1 MPIKKFIEPLE
12 AVLLF
17 STWILLIV
25 VNFTAAEKGLPYS
38 YEILGGLSIFCTLLF
53 ASPILR
59 KKTVNLSWIQ
69 TAAVSVIAFAA
80 VQLSKENIT
89 VENLHFPALYFIVA
103 VSNSIMGKNFAG
115 ISSFIILAAGETASF
130 CLNACISNLDLQS
143 IIMDSDNYYPLIY
156 LFISSFF
163 PSILSRP
170 SHSANTKRQKTFVS
184 PEVST
189 IKSNTVFLQ
198 LNTDTQSKTP
208 VTTQN
213 TSLNFS
219 LNYIKDIDNQNAD
232 NVQNLLYSIVY
243 FMSRNFKAHSS
254 LGFIFNPVTRSFDL
268 NSFQS
273 KSVYILKGIS
283 IPLGKG
289 IIGKIGLEKRA
300 FMSGNLPLYNSEILY
315 YSSPLE
321 INSLLAAP
329 IISDTDELLGALVLD
344 SIDKNAFKDQ
354 DMEILK
360 RFSILAAALITNARM
375 RAFQERTAHTFQIFY
390 HASHRFTTSLDLNNV
405 FEVLFTTVPM
415 ITPCSRQIGIVFDE
429 NRNVG
434 RIVGINGNSLDIKPG
449 MEFPINQGLYSF
461 VFQKRKMVNIND
473 YLPYLHKYYRFFP
486 NEKKDQSIRSLIIF
500 PITDDEFRC
509 RGVFSVESNEPNQFT
524 NETIQIFSTLMENA
538 SVAFTRAVLYQKM
551 ELLATTDGLT
561 GLNNHRHFQEI
572 LAKELER
579 AKRYKHHL
587 SLLLMDID
595 HFKTFNDTYG
605 HPVGDLVLKEISLC
619 IQKSI
624 RTNDIPARYGGE
636 EFTVIIPETNQANA
650 LIIAERIRVTIEKHV
665 IQSLEKKLHVTVS
678 IGCATYPSQAASQQE
693 LIDLADKALYY
704 SKEHGRNQV
713 NVYQPIMTDN
723 GKMHKN

>member
-12 AVLLF
+12 IILLL

-25 VNFTAAEKGLPYS
+25 ANITIAEKSLPYT

-53 ASPILR
+53 ATPIL
-59 KKTVNLSWIQ
+59 KKKSVNLSWIQ
-69 TAAVSVIAFAA
+69 TAAVSLIAFAA
-80 VQLSKENIT
+80 VQLSKEGIT
-89 VENLHFPALYFIVA
+89 VQKLHFPALYFIIA
-103 VSNSIMGKNFAG
+103 VSNSLMGKKNAW
-115 ISSFIILAAGETASF
+115 ISSFIILATGETASL
-130 CLNACISNLDLQS
+130 CLNTHTSNVDLLL
-143 IIMDSDNYYPLIY
+143 ILEDSDNYYSLIY
-156 LFISSFF
+156 LFIASFF
-163 PSILSRP
+163 PSVLYRFPQSA
-170 SHSANTKRQKTFVS
+170 HSQSPKALIS
-184 PEVST
+184 PEVSAT
-189 IKSNTVFLQ
+189 RKQS
-198 LNTDTQSKTP
+198 DTNKQDKPTA
-208 VTTQN
+208 VTQN
-213 TSLNFS
+213 AS
-219 LNYIKDIDNQNAD
+219 LNYMSDIDCQNAD

-254 LGFIFNPVTRSFDL
+254 LGFIFNPVTKSFEL

-273 KSVYILKGIS
+273 KSVYIAKGIS
-283 IPLGKG
+283 IPMGKG
-289 IIGKIGLEKRA
+289 IVGKIGLEKRA

-315 YSSPLE
+315 YSNPVE
-321 INSLLAAP
+321 INSLLAVP
-329 IISDTDELLGALVLD
+329 IISDTEELLGALVLD
-344 SIDKNAFKDQ
+344 CIEKNAIRDQ
-354 DMEILK
+354 DKEILK
-360 RFSILAAALITNARM
+360 RFSSLAAALITNARM
-375 RAFQERTAHTFQIFY
+375 RAFQERAAHTFQIFY
-390 HASHRFTTSLDLNNV
+390 QASHRFTTSLDLDDV
-405 FEVLFTTVPM
+405 FDVLYTTVPM

-434 RIVGINGNSLDIKPG
+434 RIVGVRGNSLDINPG
-449 MEFPINQGLYSF
+449 MEFSINKGLYSF

-473 YLPYLHKYYRFFP
+473 YLPYQSKYYRFFP
-486 NEKKDQSIRSLIIF
+486 NEKKDQPIRSLIIF

-524 NETIQIFSTLMENA
+524 NETMQIFSTLMENA

-572 LAKELER
+572 LSKELER
-579 AKRYKHHL
+579 ARRYRHPL

-650 LIIAERIRVTIEKHV
+650 MIIAERVRATIEKH
-665 IQSLEKKLHVTVS
+665 IIHSLEKQLRVTVS
-678 IGCATYPSQAASQQE
+678 IGCATYPTQASSQQE

-704 SKEHGRNQV
+704 SKGHGRNQI
-713 NVYQPIMTDN
+713 NAYLPIMTEN
-723 GKMHKN
+723 EKMHKN

>member
-12 AVLLF
+12 IILLL

-25 VNFTAAEKGLPYS
+25 ANITIAEKGLPYT

-53 ASPILR
+53 ATPIL
-59 KKTVNLSWIQ
+59 KKKSVNLSWIQ
-69 TAAVSVIAFAA
+69 TAAVSLIAFAA
-80 VQLSKENIT
+80 VQLSKEGIT
-89 VENLHFPALYFIVA
+89 VQKLHFPALYFIIA
-103 VSNSIMGKNFAG
+103 VSNSLMGKKNAW
-115 ISSFIILAAGETASF
+115 ISSFIILATGETASL
-130 CLNACISNLDLQS
+130 CLNTHTSNVDLLL
-143 IIMDSDNYYPLIY
+143 ILEDSDNYYSLIY
-156 LFISSFF
+156 LFIASFF
-163 PSILSRP
+163 PSVLYRFPQSA
-170 SHSANTKRQKTFVS
+170 HSQSPKALIS
-184 PEVST
+184 PEVSAT
-189 IKSNTVFLQ
+189 RKQS
-198 LNTDTQSKTP
+198 DTNKQDKPTA
-208 VTTQN
+208 VTQN
-213 TSLNFS
+213 AS
-219 LNYIKDIDNQNAD
+219 LNYMSDIDCQNAD

-254 LGFIFNPVTRSFDL
+254 LGFIFNPVTKSFEL

-273 KSVYILKGIS
+273 KSVYIAKGIS
-283 IPLGKG
+283 IPMGKG
-289 IIGKIGLEKRA
+289 IVGKIGLEKRA

-315 YSSPLE
+315 YSNPVE
-321 INSLLAAP
+321 INSLLAVP
-329 IISDTDELLGALVLD
+329 IISDTEELLGALVLD
-344 SIDKNAFKDQ
+344 CIEKNAIRDQ
-354 DMEILK
+354 DKEILK
-360 RFSILAAALITNARM
+360 RFSSLAAALITNARM
-375 RAFQERTAHTFQIFY
+375 RAFQERAAHTFQIFY
-390 HASHRFTTSLDLNNV
+390 QASHRFTTSLDLDDV
-405 FEVLFTTVPM
+405 FDVLYTTVPM

-434 RIVGINGNSLDIKPG
+434 RIVGVRGNSLDINPG
-449 MEFPINQGLYSF
+449 MEFSINKGLYSF

-473 YLPYLHKYYRFFP
+473 YLPYQSKYYRFFP
-486 NEKKDQSIRSLIIF
+486 NEKKDQPIRSLIIF

-524 NETIQIFSTLMENA
+524 NETMQIFSTLMENA

-572 LAKELER
+572 LSKELER
-579 AKRYKHHL
+579 ARRYRHPL

-650 LIIAERIRVTIEKHV
+650 MIIAERVRATIEKH
-665 IQSLEKKLHVTVS
+665 IIHSLEKQLRVTVS
-678 IGCATYPSQAASQQE
+678 IGCATYPTQASSQQE

-704 SKEHGRNQV
+704 SKGHGRNQI
-713 NVYQPIMTDN
+713 NAYLPIMTEN
-723 GKMHKN
+723 EKMHKN